1 LSTIKHYSGGKKMKE
16 SIKKAILGG
25 LGLALLAFP
34 SGLLAAESQC
44 VSCHK
49 EVTPN
54 IVTDFLS
61 GAMGEA
67 GMDCSVCHGSKHTS
81 KEDVANVELP
91 TEKTCQK
98 CHEQQHDQ
106 YADGKHALGWVAMAA
121 MPTNGI
127 QPHAYIQGM
136 KGCGGCHKVGIRD
149 EAIRADAPYG
159 SPCDSCHTRQKF
171 SKAEAKRPEA
181 CRTCHM
187 GFDHPQWEMW
197 SGSKH
202 GVIYQTEGDT
212 GRAPT
217 CQTCHMEDGNHR
229 VMTSWGFLALR
240 LPEDDAEWMGYR
252 ATILKGLHVLDP
264 AGNATGRLD
273 VVKAGK
279 VARLSKEEWQTERD
293 RMLNVCSKCHSR
305 KYAQTNLS
313 NADAMIKEADKL
325 MAEAIE
331 IVAGLY
337 EKGIIQPDANK
348 AAYPDLLTFYDAK
361 TTIEQTLYVMFLEHR
376 MRAFQGAF
384 HMNPDYVTW
393 YGLAELKKDLVEIKH
408 EAERMLVAGK

>member
-1 LSTIKHYSGGKKMKE
+1 MNKVWKLLLLT
-16 SIKKAILGG
+16 A
-25 LGLALLAFP
+25 LATLLAGP
-34 SGLLAAESQC
+34 ALAKDSSC

-49 EVTPN
+49 KITPN
-54 IVTDFLS
+54 IVKDFLA
-61 GAMGEA
+61 GEMGKE
-67 GMDCSVCHGSKHTS
+67 GLDCSACHGSGHQS
-81 KEDVANVELP
+81 AEDVAKVQLP

-98 CHEQQHDQ
+98 CHAEQHDQ
-106 YADGKHALGWVAMAA
+106 YMAGKHALGWVALTA
-121 MPTNGI
+121 MPKTGL

-136 KGCGGCHKVGIRD
+136 KGCGGCHKIGVRT
-149 EAIRADAPYG
+149 EEERKDAPYG
-159 SPCDSCHTRQKF
+159 SPCASCHTRHKF
-171 SKAEAKRPEA
+171 SKAEAKQPEA

-217 CQTCHMEDGNHR
+217 CQTCHMDEGNHE
-229 VMTSWGFLALR
+229 VITSWGFLALR

-252 ATILKGLHVLDP
+252 ATILKGLHILDP
-264 AGNATGRLD
+264 EGKPTPRFD

-279 VARLSKEEWQTERD
+279 LARLTKEEWQAPRD
-293 RMLNVCSKCHSR
+293 RMLAICGKCHSG
-305 KYAQTNLS
+305 KFAKTQLD
-313 NADAMIKEADKL
+313 NADQMIKVADKL

-331 IVAGLY
+331 IVADLY
-337 EKGIIQPDANK
+337 TRGIIKAQDGK
-348 AAYPDLLTFYDAK
+348 AAYPDLLTFYDAI
-361 TTIEQTLYVMFLEHR
+361 TPVEQTLYVMFLEHR

-393 YGLAELKKDLVEIKH
+393 YGLAELKKDLVEIKA
-408 EAERMLVAGK
+408 EAKRMIRESERL

>member
-1 LSTIKHYSGGKKMKE
+1 MNRFRTLLLLT
-16 SIKKAILGG
+16 ALA
-25 LGLALLAFP
+25 ALLAGP
-34 SGLLAAESQC
+34 ALAKESAC
-44 VSCHK
+44 ISCHEK
-49 EVTPN
+49 ITPN
-54 IVTDFLS
+54 VVKDFLS
-61 GAMGEA
+61 GEMGKQ
-67 GMDCSVCHGSKHTS
+67 GLDCSACHGSEHQS
-81 KEDVANVELP
+81 ADDVAKVQLP

-98 CHEQQHDQ
+98 CHTEQHDQ
-106 YADGKHALGWVAMAA
+106 YMSGKHALAWVAMDA
-121 MPTNGI
+121 MPKTGM

-136 KGCGGCHKVGIRD
+136 KGCGGCHKIGVRT
-149 EAIRADAPYG
+149 EEQRKDAPYG
-159 SPCDSCHTRQKF
+159 SACDSCHTRHKF
-171 SKAEAKRPEA
+171 SKAEAKKPEA

-217 CQTCHMEDGNHR
+217 CQTCHMEDGSHE

-264 AGNATGRLD
+264 EGKPTARLD

-279 VARLSKEEWQTERD
+279 VARLSKEEWQAPRD
-293 RMLNVCSKCHSR
+293 KMIAICSNCHSG
-305 KYAQTNLS
+305 KFAKTQLN
-313 NADAMIKEADKL
+313 NADQMIKEADKL

-331 IVAGLY
+331 IVADLY
-337 EKGIIQPDANK
+337 SRGIIAAQDGKP
-348 AAYPDLLTFYDAK
+348 AYPDLLTFYDAI
-361 TTIEQTLYVMFLEHR
+361 TPIEQTLYVMFLEHR

-393 YGLAELKKDLVEIKH
+393 YGLAEMKKDLVEIKA
-408 EAERMLVAGK
+408 EAKRMLHESERLR

>member
-1 LSTIKHYSGGKKMKE
+1 MKFL
-16 SIKKAILGG
+16 ITKVMFVCLTLGMAAIPQN
-25 LGLALLAFP
+25 A
-34 SGLLAAESQC
+34 SAAESEC
-44 VSCHK
+44 IGCHQ
-49 EVTPN
+49 EITPN
-54 IVTDFLS
+54 IVKDFLS
-61 GAMGEA
+61 GAMGQS
-67 GMDCSVCHGSKHTS
+67 GLDCSTCHGIGHTS
-81 KEDVANVELP
+81 KDDVANVQMP
-91 TEKTCQK
+91 TEKTCQN
-98 CHEQQHDQ
+98 CHKEQHDQ
-106 YADGKHALGWVAMAA
+106 YADGKHALGWVAMSA

-149 EAIRADAPYG
+149 AAARADAPYG
-159 SPCDSCHTRQKF
+159 SPCDSCHTRHKF

-217 CQTCHMEDGNHR
+217 CQTCHMEEGNHR

-264 AGNATGRLD
+264 EGNATGRLE

-279 VARLSKEEWQTERD
+279 VARLTKAEWQSERD
-293 RMLNVCSKCHSR
+293 RMLNVCGKCHSN
-305 KYAQTNLS
+305 KYAKTNLE

-331 IVAGLY
+331 IVANLY
-337 EKGIIQPDANK
+337 NKGIIKAQDNK
-348 AAYPDLLTFYDAK
+348 AAYPDLLTFYDAI
-361 TTIEQTLYVMFLEHR
+361 TPIEQTLYVMFLEHR

-384 HMNPDYVTW
+384 HMNPDYTTW

-408 EAERMLVAGK
+408 EAERMTTAAGK

>member
-1 LSTIKHYSGGKKMKE
+1 MKNHR
-16 SIKKAILGG
+16 KLFTVAWLVG
-25 LGLALLAFP
+25 LLMIAPHCA
-34 SGLLAAESQC
+34 LAAESAC
-44 VSCHK
+44 ITCHK
-49 EVTPN
+49 EITPN
-54 IVTDFLS
+54 IVKDFLS
-61 GAMGEA
+61 GAMGQS
-67 GMDCSVCHGSKHTS
+67 GMDCSACHGSGHTS
-81 KEDVANVELP
+81 KDDVDKVALP

-98 CHEQQHDQ
+98 CHEQQHAQ
-106 YADGKHALGWVAMAA
+106 YADGKHALGWVAMSS
-121 MPTNGI
+121 MPTNGF

-149 EAIRADAPYG
+149 EATKAASTYG
-159 SPCDSCHTRQKF
+159 SPCDSCHTRHKF
-171 SKAEAKRPEA
+171 SKAEAKKPEA

-212 GRAPT
+212 GRAPV

-264 AGNATGRLD
+264 QGNATPRLD
-273 VVKAGK
+273 LVKAGK
-279 VARLSKEEWQTERD
+279 IARLTKEEWQSERD
-293 RMLNVCSKCHSR
+293 RMLNICSKCHSR
-305 KYAQTNLS
+305 KYAKTNLD

-331 IVAGLY
+331 IVASLY
-337 EKGIIQPDANK
+337 EKGIIKPEANK
-348 AAYPDLLTFYDAK
+348 VAYPDLLTFYDAI
-361 TTIEQTLYVMFLEHR
+361 TPIEQILYVMFLEHR

-408 EAERMLVAGK
+408 EATRMQTEAGH